1 VKRKLTITVDEKLIP
16 RAKAEARR
24 RGESLSGM
32 VETMLREAISRRE
45 PPFSQ
50 RWRGRLHLDAPDDAR
65 TRALLERLG

>member
-1 VKRKLTITVDEKLIP
+1 MKRKLTITVDEQLVP

-32 VETMLREAISRRE
+32 VESMLREAISHRK

-50 RWRGRLHLDAPDDAR
+50 RWGGRLHLDAPDDAR
-65 TRALLERLG
+65 ARALMERYR